1 MADLQATVGNLAED
15 AALKHLQANGLT
27 LLTRNYRCKVGEIDL
42 IMRDANEIAFV
53 EVRYRKS
60 SRYGTGLESVSS
72 AKVRRPTRAR
82 ITFCKTVE
90 QMTLTTVDSIS
101 CRSRASAP
109 ICNSTGSRRP
119 SQHEAVNTF
128 S

>member
-72 AKVRRPTRAR
+72 AKVRRPTRAAHHFLQNSG
-82 ITFCKTVE
+82 TDDTHY
-90 QMTLTTVDSIS
+90 
-101 CRSRASAP
+101 CRFDIMSVTGERTNMQFDWIKEAF
-109 ICNSTGSRRP
+109 ST
-119 SQHEAVNTF
+119 
-128 S
+128 